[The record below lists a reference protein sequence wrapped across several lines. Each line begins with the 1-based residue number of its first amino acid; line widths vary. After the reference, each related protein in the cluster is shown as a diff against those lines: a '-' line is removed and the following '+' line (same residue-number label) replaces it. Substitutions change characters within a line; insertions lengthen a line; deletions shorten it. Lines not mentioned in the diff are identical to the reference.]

1 VTAFY
6 IISNTHCRRVSKN
19 CHSVACRCMLYMLFM
34 LPLSCH
40 SVQNIFTRN
49 PDKGIYSL
57 ETLPLSQYL
66 LSACFLVH
74 WGGTGVSCI
83 EFSNGTKRST
93 GVFSICFPQDLSYL
107 GMYRCQNGSSTVENV
122 EKVQISPSRLHEYFS
137 KFSASF
143 LFLANGHV
151 SAGSITAV
159 KCPQVQLRQQEE
171 YLSFFFYIC
180 LQILGYSRK
189 YSCKV
194 CRVQR

>member
-6 IISNTHCRRVSKN
+6 IISNTHCR
-19 CHSVACRCMLYMLFM
+19 SVACRCMLYMLFM

-107 GMYRCQNGSSTVENV
+107 GMYRCQNGSSTVEKV

-151 SAGSITAV
+151 PAGSITAV